1 MERRQESVMTLREGK
16 IGESYLVESLSLE
29 KETEFRLQAL
39 GMTIGTKIVILNN
52 KRSGA
57 VIFKVRGTR
66 LAIGKEF
73 AEAIRIQREA

>member
-1 MERRQESVMTLREGK
+1 MTLREGK

>member
-1 MERRQESVMTLREGK
+1 MTVRDGK
-16 IGESYLVESLSLE
+16 IGCSYIIEKMNLA

-39 GMTIGTKIVILNN
+39 GMTIGTKITILNN

-73 AEAIRIQREA
+73 AEAISINEEV

>member
-1 MERRQESVMTLREGK
+1 MTLREGR
-16 IGESYLVESLSLE
+16 IGESYIVESLSLE

-39 GMTIGTKIVILNN
+39 GMTIGTKVIILNN

-73 AEAIRIQREA
+73 AEAIRIKREA

>member
-1 MERRQESVMTLREGK
+1 MTLRDGK
-16 IGESYLVESLSLE
+16 IGSSYMVKSMDLV

-39 GMTIGTKIVILNN
+39 GMTIGTKITILNN

-73 AEAIRIQREA
+73 AEAISITGEV

>member
-1 MERRQESVMTLREGK
+1 MTLREGK
-16 IGESYLVESLSLE
+16 IGESYLVEALNLTN
-29 KETEFRLQAL
+29 ETQFRLQAL

-73 AEAIRIQREA
+73 AQAIQIKGETEDEGRA

>member
-1 MERRQESVMTLREGK
+1 MTLREGK
-16 IGESYLVESLSLE
+16 IGESYLVEELNLV

-52 KRSGA
+52 KKSGA

-73 AEAIRIQREA
+73 AEAIKIKREA

>member
-1 MERRQESVMTLREGK
+1 MTVRDGK
-16 IGESYLVESLSLE
+16 IGQSYTVTGMDLA

-39 GMTIGTKIVILNN
+39 GLTIGTKIIILNN

-73 AEAIRIQREA
+73 AEAISITGEA